1 MDTLF
6 TPIVSGM
13 TALFGR
19 EPTLNEMILI
29 PMIPVFVSAFLIQC
43 SAPSAC
49 GSCVRCDNLW
59 SGSAR

>member
-29 PMIPVFVSAFLIQC
+29 PMIPVFVSAFLIEW
-43 SAPSAC
+43 
-49 GSCVRCDNLW
+49 LYT
-59 SGSAR
+59 